1 MEQMFRSG
9 HEKKREPIAMKRFAA
24 NQTRSIHLLQTGLCL
39 LILLFLSSP
48 LAFFAEAAEDREV
61 IVCFGHSRIYK
72 DTTAA
77 KKEAV
82 SRALLK
88 TVQSAALKMI
98 AKDDLT
104 GHFELIATVLDKHR
118 DAFIQDYRILKEFQ
132 TDKAYH
138 VLVEATVSGQKIE
151 KAFADAGFDL
161 SPKDLPSVLLMVAEK
176 NIDDIGFNY
185 WWKQGYADFSGG
197 VAEPV
202 IRRAFSG
209 NGFAVISPDP
219 DSGALDD
226 ELLASGMGAEP
237 ADYQAALV
245 AGRMGADLVVLGR
258 ARVKTLENRMGQGV
272 RSFRADVQLNII
284 DAETGEKLASVTE
297 KALNVSDDPDKG
309 SKKALA
315 DAAYAAASQLSE
327 QTVSLWR
334 NIEKH
339 KQTFQIRIRGQR
351 ILPYLERLRAA
362 IRQHPGVSDLQTTEM
377 TSANAVL
384 EMHYTRSAQQLANH
398 LLMQS
403 FDGFGINILK
413 ISPKTLHI
421 ELIPG

>member
-1 MEQMFRSG
+1 
-9 HEKKREPIAMKRFAA
+9 MKRFAA
-24 NQTRSIHLLQTGLCL
+24 NQIRPVHLLQTALCL

-48 LAFFAEAAEDREV
+48 LTFCADAADARQT
-61 IVCFGHSRIYK
+61 IVSFGHSRIDK

-88 TVQSAALKMI
+88 SVQSAALKMM

-104 GHFELIATVLDKHR
+104 GHFELIATVIDTHR
-118 DAFIQDYRILKEFQ
+118 DGLIQDYRILKEFQ

-151 KAFADAGFDL
+151 KVLADAGFDL
-161 SPKDLPSVLLMVAEK
+161 TPKDLPSVLLMVAEK
-176 NIDDIGFNY
+176 NFDDIGYNY
-185 WWKQGYADFSGG
+185 WWKQGYADFSEA

-202 IRRAFSG
+202 IRQAFSG
-209 NGFAVISPDP
+209 AGFDLISPDP

-226 ELLASGMGAEP
+226 ELLASGMAAEP

-258 ARVKTLENRMGQGV
+258 ARVKALENRMGQGV
-272 RSFRADVQLNII
+272 RSFRADIRLNVI
-284 DAETGEKLASVTE
+284 DAETGEKLATVTE
-297 KALNVSDDPDKG
+297 KALNVSEDPDKG
-309 SKKALA
+309 SKNALA

-327 QTVSLWR
+327 QSVSLWR
-334 NIEKH
+334 NIEKR
-339 KQTFQIRIRGQR
+339 KQTFEIRIRGQR

-403 FDGFGINILK
+403 FDGFGINIMK
-413 ISPKTLHI
+413 ISPKTLQI

>member
-1 MEQMFRSG
+1 
-9 HEKKREPIAMKRFAA
+9 MKRFAA

-48 LAFFAEAAEDREV
+48 LAFFADAADDPEA
-61 IVCFGHSRIYK
+61 IVCFGHSRIDK

-77 KKEAV
+77 KNKAV

-88 TVQSAALKMI
+88 TAQSAALKII

-104 GHFELIATVLDKHR
+104 GHFELIAPVIDKHQ

-132 TDKAYH
+132 TDKTYH

-151 KAFADAGFDL
+151 KVLADAGFDL
-161 SPKDLPSVLLMVAEK
+161 TPKDLPSVLLMVAEK
-176 NIDDIGFNY
+176 NIDDIGFDY

-197 VAEPV
+197 IAEPV
-202 IRRAFSG
+202 IRQTFSG
-209 NGFAVISPDP
+209 TGFAVISPDP

-226 ELLASGMGAEP
+226 ELLASGMAAEP

-245 AGRMGADLVVLGR
+245 AERMGADLVVLGR
-258 ARVKTLENRMGQGV
+258 ARVKALENRMGQGV
-272 RSFRADVQLNII
+272 RTFGADVQLNVI
-284 DAETGEKLASVTE
+284 DAENGEKLASVTE
-297 KALNVSDDPDKG
+297 KALNVSEDPDKG

-334 NIEKH
+334 NIEKR
-339 KQTFQIRIRGQR
+339 KQTFQIRLRGQR

-403 FDGFGINILK
+403 FDGFAINIME
-413 ISPKTLHI
+413 ISPKTMNI
-421 ELIPG
+421 EMVPE